1 MADAKLSELT
11 TATLPAAGTDLL
23 YLVQGVNSRKITLD
37 NLNAS
42 AANVNMKSRVQLG
55 SASTITTAG
64 QSVSVTS
71 TVTHLNSTDGPG
83 RIFIPSGIEN
93 QVKVIT
99 MTVYGGD
106 YWISSNIANGANL
119 LFSNVGYTATLL
131 YNTTTSNWHVMSFYP

>member
-11 TATLPAAGTDLL
+11 AATLPAAGTDLL

-71 TVTHLNSTDGPG
+71 TVTFLNSTDGPG

-106 YWISSNIANGANL
+106 YWISSNIATGANL

-131 YNTTTSNWHVMSFYP
+131 YNTTTSNWHVISFYP